1 MLKNQH
7 LTNPLTRIDDQMII
21 FSWIVAMNREIPP
34 AYRNCSVPPC
44 SAHVPMPQDGTRQVN
59 ALFLVIILL
68 LLSSGLPACS
78 TAAPKKD
85 YSHPTQ
91 KPYVINN
98 RVYYPIPSSYGFTQT
113 GIASWYGDDFHG
125 RKTSNA
131 ETYNMYDMTAAHKTL
146 PMNTVLLVKNLE
158 NNKEIVVR
166 VNDRGPFV
174 RGRVIDLS
182 YTAAK
187 KVGIIGRG
195 TARVHLTALGD
206 AHQGS
211 AELRKLAKTFQVG
224 EFYIQIGSFADRNN
238 ALRLQQRFTQAG
250 HTTLIQQ
257 YYGPDKIYYRVHVY
271 VGKTLNG
278 AERERKI
285 LESRG
290 YRDAF
295 VIAH

>member
-1 MLKNQH
+1 MK
-7 LTNPLTRIDDQMII
+7 
-21 FSWIVAMNREIPP
+21 
-34 AYRNCSVPPC
+34 
-44 SAHVPMPQDGTRQVN
+44 
-59 ALFLVIILL
+59 LVSIILIFL
-68 LLSSGLPACS
+68 ACLPACS
-78 TAAPKKD
+78 PAAGSKKE

-91 KPYVINN
+91 KPYVINK

-113 GIASWYGDDFHG
+113 GIASWYGNDFHG

-131 ETYNMYDMTAAHKTL
+131 ETYNMYEMTAAHKTL
-146 PMNTVLLVKNLE
+146 PMDTILLVKNLE

-182 YTAAK
+182 YSGAK
-187 KVGIIGRG
+187 KLDILSKG

-206 AHQGS
+206 AKKDS
-211 AELRKLAKTFQVG
+211 AELRRMAKKFYTG
-224 EFYIQIGSFADRNN
+224 EFYVQIGSFTNRNN

-250 HTTLIQQ
+250 HTTLIQK
-257 YYGPDKIYYRVHVY
+257 YYGRDNVYHRVHVY
-271 VGKTLNG
+271 VGKTLKG
-278 AERERKI
+278 AEQEQKI
-285 LESRG
+285 LEDRG

>member
-1 MLKNQH
+1 
-7 LTNPLTRIDDQMII
+7 
-21 FSWIVAMNREIPP
+21 MNRNLLP
-34 AYRNCSVPPC
+34 ADEPASASKHAVQLKSVGYVTKLKHMMNL
-44 SAHVPMPQDGTRQVN
+44 AVIV
-59 ALFLVIILL
+59 LFLYT
-68 LLSSGLPACS
+68 GLPACS
-78 TAAPKKD
+78 TAAPKKN

-98 RVYYPIPSSYGFTQT
+98 RVYYPIPSSYGFTQK

-131 ETYNMYDMTAAHKTL
+131 ETYNMYEMTAAHKTL
-146 PMNTVLLVKNLE
+146 PMHTVLLVRNLD
-158 NNKEIVVR
+158 NKREVVVR

-187 KVGIIGRG
+187 KIGIIGRG

-206 AHQGS
+206 AQQGS
-211 AELRKLAKTFQVG
+211 EELKRLAKTFYEG
-224 EFYIQIGSFADRNN
+224 EFYIQIGSFANQNN
-238 ALRLQQRFTQAG
+238 ALRLQKRFTQAG
-250 HTTLIQQ
+250 HTTLIQK
-257 YYGPDKIYYRVHVY
+257 YYGPDRIYYRVHVY
-271 VGKTLNG
+271 VGKTLKK
-278 AERERKI
+278 AEQERTI
-285 LESRG
+285 LERRG